1 MQFFLYEIV
10 ARIVAIYLCVECY
23 RELRNGLVERK
34 IRMFSA
40 DFMNW
45 ILETRFWT
53 SRSRLFKETPRRSVT
68 GYKSASRQASWLD
81 AWVLRYLDGGTQT
94 PEHPA
99 TKS

>member
-45 ILETRFWT
+45 IVDSF
-53 SRSRLFKETPRRSVT
+53 
-68 GYKSASRQASWLD
+68 LD
-81 AWVLRYLDGGTQT
+81 ESIKVVQRDTAPVRYWIQIGIQISLVVGCLGVAIFGWW
-94 PEHPA
+94 HPN
-99 TKS
+99 S